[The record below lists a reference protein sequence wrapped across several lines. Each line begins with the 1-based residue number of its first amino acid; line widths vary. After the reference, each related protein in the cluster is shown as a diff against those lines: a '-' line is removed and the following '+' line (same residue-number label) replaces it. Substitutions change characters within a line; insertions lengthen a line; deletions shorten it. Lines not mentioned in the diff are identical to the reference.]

1 MTPWR
6 INQTTYTDSPHAWLV
21 ATAASAAN
29 FVTFGT
35 LLSFGVFLTPI
46 AETFGT
52 TTGPVAPLFSGAICF
67 YYLAGAVGGR
77 LSDRHGARPIILIGA
92 LSMTLGLAAG
102 SQVKGL
108 WQMYLL
114 YMPLIGI
121 GVGCCYSPAI
131 GAVGRWFERRRS
143 LAISIV
149 LTGVGAGTLVIP
161 SLSRVLIQAH
171 GWRTTL
177 AVLAIVAF
185 VVVGGAAVVTDRP
198 PSQAGNTNTSKAPPV
213 FRSKHFR
220 RLYASVVVL
229 GPGFYAPFAFFNDYA
244 VARGIDSSS
253 AAALVGVVGAS
264 SVVSRLIFGALGDR
278 PRALPK
284 YRFGYLVM
292 TAALVVWLMAGSSF
306 ILLVVSAVL
315 HGIGW
320 AAWVTA
326 TPIVLAEW
334 FGIESL
340 GGVLGTFYTGL
351 GIGALMGPAISG
363 FVIDQAG
370 YRWAV
375 ALVTIST
382 IAASALALTPMTQL
396 SEK

>member
-1 MTPWR
+1 MAPWR
-6 INQTTYTDSPHAWLV
+6 INQTTYMDSPHAWLV

-29 FVTFGT
+29 FVAFGT

-102 SQVKGL
+102 SQVNGL

-143 LAISIV
+143 LAVSIV
-149 LTGVGAGTLVIP
+149 LAGVGAGTLVIP
-161 SLSRVLIQAH
+161 SLSRALIQAH
-171 GWRTTL
+171 SWRTTL
-177 AVLAIVAF
+177 AVLAILAF
-185 VVVGGAAVVTDRP
+185 VVVGSAGAVTDRP
-198 PSQAGNTNTSKAPPV
+198 PTQHGNAHPSKAPSV
-213 FRSKHFR
+213 FKSRHFR
-220 RLYASVVVL
+220 RLYASVIVL

-244 VARGIDSSS
+244 VAQGIDSSA

-264 SVVSRLIFGALGDR
+264 SVVSRLTFGALGDR

-292 TAALVVWLMAGSSF
+292 SAALMVWLMAGGSF

-326 TPIVLAEW
+326 TPMVLAEW

-351 GIGALMGPAISG
+351 GIGALMGPAVSG

-375 ALVTIST
+375 ALVAIST
-382 IAASALALTPMTQL
+382 VAASALALTPMTQL
-396 SEK
+396 SAK